1 MRIPSFLQWVALGLN
16 TAATTPALLF
26 FGALKSPKR
35 KHDVVQWWSNKVLRN
50 AGVTF
55 DVHGLSNVPEH
66 SSYIIASNHRSHFD
80 GPTLTLALPHP
91 FYFIIKRELDRIPVW
106 GHSARAAGFIA
117 VDRGQSDKARA
128 AMAKAVARIRGGD
141 RVMVFVEGTRSTEEG
156 LLPFKKGAFHLAI
169 DAQVPILPVGIRGS
183 REIMPKH
190 ELNPKR
196 GHIDVHIGEPI
207 PTEGLGKDA
216 LPELMAR
223 TRAVIEGLVL
233 GSG

>member
-1 MRIPSFLQWVALGLN
+1 MRIPYPLQLVALGLN
-16 TAATTPALLF
+16 TAASTPALIF
-26 FGALKSPKR
+26 FGALKNPKR
-35 KHDVVQWWSNKVLRN
+35 KHDVVRWWSNTVLRN

-55 DVHGLSNVPEH
+55 EAHGLGNVPEQG
-66 SSYIIASNHRSHFD
+66 SYIIASNHRSHLD

-117 VDRGQSDKARA
+117 VDRGKSEAAKA

-141 RVMVFVEGTRSTEEG
+141 RVMVFVEGTRSTEDG
-156 LLPFKKGAFHLAI
+156 MLPFKKGAFHIAI

-183 REIMPKH
+183 RELMPKH
-190 ELNPKR
+190 QSEPQP
-196 GHIDVHIGEPI
+196 GHIDVHVGEPLS
-207 PTEGLGKDA
+207 TEGLGKEA

-223 TRAVIEGLVL
+223 AREVIEGLVA
-233 GSG
+233 GS